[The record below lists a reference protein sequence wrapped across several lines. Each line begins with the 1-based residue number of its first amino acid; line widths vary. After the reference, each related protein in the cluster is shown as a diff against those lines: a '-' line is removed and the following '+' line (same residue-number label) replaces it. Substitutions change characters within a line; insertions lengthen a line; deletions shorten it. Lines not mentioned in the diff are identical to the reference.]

1 MSPMRVTWRGH
12 EYASIGWALGDVL
25 LAFPLASDQQV
36 AEWLDTTPQS
46 VCHWRHKSGIVEY
59 RMRDPRNPYKL
70 RARLARCIHCARV
83 WRLKPAQR
91 RRRCPQCDRAIELS
105 TIEVKEVKR

>member
-1 MSPMRVTWRGH
+1 MRVTWRGH

-36 AEWLDTTPQS
+36 AEWLDTTPQTICS
-46 VCHWRHKSGIVEY
+46 WRHKSGIVEY
-59 RMRDPRNPYKL
+59 RMRDPRNCYQI
-70 RARLARCIHCARV
+70 RARLGRCEKCQRTI
-83 WRLKPAQR
+83 RLKPSQR
-91 RRRCPQCDRAIELS
+91 RRKCKGCGGVIELS

>member
-1 MSPMRVTWRGH
+1 MRPRTVTWRGH

-36 AEWLDTTPQS
+36 AEWLDTTPQT
-46 VCHWRHKSGIVEY
+46 VCHWRRKVGIPEF
-59 RMRDPRNPYKL
+59 RMRAPRNAY
-70 RARLARCIHCARV
+70 RLSVRIASCLHCARA

-91 RRRCPQCDRAIELS
+91 RRKCPQCDRVIELS
-105 TIEVKEVKR
+105 AIEVKEVKR

>member
-1 MSPMRVTWRGH
+1 MRPRTVTWRGH

-36 AEWLDTTPQS
+36 AEWLDTTPQT
-46 VCHWRHKSGIVEY
+46 VCHWRRKVGIPEF
-59 RMRDPRNPYKL
+59 RMRDPRNAY
-70 RARLARCIHCARV
+70 RLSVRIARCLHCARA

-91 RRRCPQCDRAIELS
+91 RRKCPQCARVIELS
-105 TIEVKEVKR
+105 AGEVKEVKR